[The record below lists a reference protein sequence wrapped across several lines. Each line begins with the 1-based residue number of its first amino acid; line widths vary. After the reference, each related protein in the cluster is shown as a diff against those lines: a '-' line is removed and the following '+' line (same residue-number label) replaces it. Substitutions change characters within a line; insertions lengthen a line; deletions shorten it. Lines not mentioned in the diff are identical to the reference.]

1 MPDEFESRKKNSVFF
16 FMERHYYTLKN
27 AKKDHSFEIASLY
40 KDISKG
46 NKIKVYFD

>member
-1 MPDEFESRKKNSVFF
+1 
-16 FMERHYYTLKN
+16 MERHYYTLKN
-27 AKKDHSFEIASLY
+27 AKKDHGFEKAILY